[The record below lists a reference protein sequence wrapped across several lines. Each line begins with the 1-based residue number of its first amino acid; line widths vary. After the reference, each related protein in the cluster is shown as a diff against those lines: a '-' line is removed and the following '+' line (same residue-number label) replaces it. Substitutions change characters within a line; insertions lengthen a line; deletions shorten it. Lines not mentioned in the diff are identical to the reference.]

1 MEDLEK
7 QKLQAKIKEEEY
19 LFNYAGDDRM
29 IPSTELKLEVDAR
42 PTNGFKLT
50 TQFSAINSA
59 FDGFKLGNLIVVS
72 GHTGHGKTEFCIDLA
87 QHFTKDG
94 NKVAWFNFETTQAEI
109 FKRFEQKCNELPVF
123 YLPRENKSSFKWFK
137 IKIRESILK
146 YDPKVVFIDN
156 LRGLTEMP
164 DLDDGN
170 LSKNYSVYVGAVV
183 QKIARMAI
191 ENNVIIFLLLDPNK
205 AEETEVLSLRDVGRD
220 SSLITSIPDAVITIW
235 QECKKHKEGLDYSGN
250 VWLNILKNRAYG
262 QKGKIK
268 LKFENYKYYEAM

>member
-1 MEDLEK
+1 
-7 QKLQAKIKEEEY
+7 
-19 LFNYAGDDRM
+19 
-29 IPSTELKLEVDAR
+29 
-42 PTNGFKLT
+42 
-50 TQFSAINSA
+50 
-59 FDGFKLGNLIVVS
+59 
-72 GHTGHGKTEFCIDLA
+72 
-87 QHFTKDG
+87 
-94 NKVAWFNFETTQAEI
+94 
-109 FKRFEQKCNELPVF
+109 
-123 YLPRENKSSFKWFK
+123 
-137 IKIRESILK
+137 
-146 YDPKVVFIDN
+146 
-156 LRGLTEMP
+156 MP